1 MTRFN
6 KKILGSCINI
16 FKRNISNNTYINP
29 LLNINKFNINNLDIN
44 NVKNINIKSF
54 SSFGKEFDI
63 IQPPRPGEKIRTLV
77 QAFGDT
83 SIKVND
89 VICRQSII
97 CLSSEF
103 LLWEPRTFEDITIE
117 SLSIF
122 ELIYPTLEVLFI
134 GCGDIMLNQLPIEI
148 IKHFRSK
155 GIVIEATN
163 TVNAAATFNVLN
175 AEGRNVACALLT
187 NFPVNLQSLQDRI
200 YFSKD
205 SFQK

>member
-1 MTRFN
+1 M
-6 KKILGSCINI
+6 KKCNFLRSGKNI
-16 FKRNISNNTYINP
+16 ITRNISNNNYFNP
-29 LLNINKFNINNLDIN
+29 LNNNKFIVNNSNDN
-44 NVKNINIKSF
+44 FNNINIKSF
-54 SSFGKEFDI
+54 SSLGKEFDI
-63 IQPPRPGEKIRTLV
+63 IQPPRPGEKIRTIV

-103 LLWEPRTFEDITIE
+103 LLWEPRTFDDITIE

-122 ELIYPTLEVLFI
+122 ELMYPTLEVLFI
-134 GCGDIMLNQLPIEI
+134 GCGDIMPNQLPIELI
-148 IKHFRSK
+148 RHFRSK

-175 AEGRNVACALLT
+175 GEGRHVACALLT
-187 NFPVNLQSLQDRI
+187 NFPINLQSIQDKK
-200 YFSKD
+200 FFDKD
-205 SFQK
+205 SFEK